1 MSVETV
7 KPYNSDGGK
16 KDQIEKMFDNVAP
29 TYDLLNR
36 VLSLGI
42 DESWRKKA
50 IAKFDPTKAKNLLD
64 VATGTADI
72 AIRMSSQLSP
82 DKIIGLDLS
91 AKMLEYG
98 QKKVNKKNL
107 GDKIELVQGD
117 SENLPFE
124 DNTFDGVIVSFGV
137 RNFENLEQGLSEIYR
152 VLKKDGQIVVLEFS
166 RPSMTPFK
174 QLYNS
179 YFKYI
184 LPNIG
189 KLTSQDPKAY
199 KYLYESV
206 QAFPDGD
213 AFLNMY
219 KKLGFTET
227 HSQPL
232 TLGICTIYSA
242 KK

>member
-7 KPYNSDGGK
+7 KPYNNEGGK

-50 IAKFDPTKAKNLLD
+50 IAKFDPAKTKNILD

-72 AIRMSSQLSP
+72 AIRMANQLNP

-91 AKMLEYG
+91 SKMLEYG